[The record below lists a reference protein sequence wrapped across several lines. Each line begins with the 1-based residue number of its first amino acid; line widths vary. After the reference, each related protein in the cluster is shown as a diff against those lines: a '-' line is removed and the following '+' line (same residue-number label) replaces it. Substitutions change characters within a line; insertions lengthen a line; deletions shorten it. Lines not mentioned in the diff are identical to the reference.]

1 MKIFEILDQL
11 QTSVENASTVPL
23 TNKIMLDRDE
33 LLDMI
38 DELRTQIPAQVKEAK
53 RIVEE
58 EARIKQ
64 TAQRK
69 ADGLIEDARAQ
80 KQHLIDTNNI
90 TKNAYEEADEIV
102 GSAKAEANRMR
113 IRSIEYVT
121 NLLSKAQDDLRDI
134 ITVIDENKSEM
145 KDKKKA
151 ATNTKTLETKELKK

>member
-1 MKIFEILDQL
+1 
-11 QTSVENASTVPL
+11 
-23 TNKIMLDRDE
+23 
-33 LLDMI
+33 MI